1 MRRGLAL
8 GLGLG
13 IYLTAHLGLAH
24 AWRPIWSCCLDN
36 TTCPSRYAPPVNPSD
51 CVWIACPAGR
61 RADDN
66 PPALVPFLLNRGTGS
81 VRAAHRKGGAG

>member
-1 MRRGLAL
+1 M
-8 GLGLG
+8 
-13 IYLTAHLGLAH
+13 TAPLGLAH
-24 AWRPIWSCCLDN
+24 AWRPSWSCCLDN

-51 CVWIACPAGR
+51 RVWIGR
-61 RADDN
+61 TARHRFVAN